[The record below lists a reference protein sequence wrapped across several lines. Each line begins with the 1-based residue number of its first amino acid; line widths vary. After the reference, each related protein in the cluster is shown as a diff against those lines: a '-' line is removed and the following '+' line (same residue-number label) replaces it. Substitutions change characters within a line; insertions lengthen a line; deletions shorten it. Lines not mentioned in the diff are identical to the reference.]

1 MNIGDDVSET
11 RRERQ
16 EAISNARTLDDL
28 LDQFAKFA
36 GSARDKGDLFERLV
50 KRILESDP
58 VYKQQFANVWRWT
71 DWPGRDGE
79 VDAGVDLVAQYS
91 GSDELCAIQC
101 KFYAPGT
108 QVSYNDAAK
117 FILESERIGATG
129 RIFVSTTDNIASK
142 ALRAFDD
149 STRPVNLLGL
159 GELRRRKISWPD
171 IWTPENLEIEHDK
184 YNPRPDQEIARDKVI
199 EGFKTHNRGKLILP
213 CGTGKTYTALQV
225 AETLAGTGGKVLYL
239 VPSIA
244 LLGQTMRE
252 WAEQQS
258 IPHRYLGICSD
269 VKAGRRDEDVNISSL
284 EIPVTTDP
292 EKLAPHLNRPT
303 PHALTVVFSTYQSI
317 EQVIAAQNVRYS
329 GESRN
334 TGDEGAPFD
343 LVICDEAHRTTGIE
357 TQNGSGSH
365 FTKVHNADEL
375 KARKRLYMTATPR
388 IYSEAAK
395 NKALQIG
402 QVALYS
408 MDDEAQY
415 GLEFHRMTFSD
426 AVEQD
431 LLSDYK
437 VLVLNIDQGAIAPAL
452 QNAIAAGNDKD
463 LPLDDAARLVGCA
476 SALFDPEPDK
486 EDEQKQLLRAIAF
499 TRIIKDSKR
508 IKDNWEPIVNESKLL
523 LSETAQMRQLSVAV
537 DHVDGG
543 MNALER
549 TRKLDWLR
557 ASEEDEYEVRVLS
570 NARCLTEG
578 VDVPALDA
586 VLFMQPRR
594 SLVDV
599 VQAVGR
605 VMRKAPNKKFGYII
619 LPIVIPVG
627 VSPEDALNDN
637 ERYRVVWEVLQALRS
652 HDERLDAEI
661 NKIDLNRAES
671 GGGHIN
677 VIGVGGEQSDD
688 ATETLTAEADRIA
701 QFQLP
706 GLVINAFRAKVVEK
720 VGDRQYWDRWA
731 KDVADIA
738 TRIETRI
745 KTLIPIAGDTTNG
758 DTAQIRLHFDSLL
771 DSMRAT
777 TNDALTEEG
786 AISIVAQHMITEPV
800 FQTLFPEHDFAK
812 SNPVANS
819 LNQFVGFI
827 RQHGLEAE
835 LESLDPFYASIRRR
849 AEGLDNAGARRKV
862 LEELY
867 ENFFKSALPKE
878 AQRLGV
884 VYTPHEIVDF
894 ILNSADYLLRKE
906 FGKSLS
912 DEGVHILDPF
922 AGMGTFIWR
931 LLANPDLI
939 KDEDL
944 ERKFLQELHANE
956 ILPLAYYMASINV
969 EEAFRERIHARD
981 NEDPGYLAFE
991 GMVWRDTFNAMTRGE
1006 GQQSSMQFMQD
1017 NDRRAKRQDEA
1028 QIGVMIGNP
1037 PYSAW
1042 QRSADDDNANVFY
1055 SHMRRRIEQ
1064 TYALRSRAKLR
1075 TSLNDHYKMAIRWA
1089 TDRIPESGGIVGMVT
1104 NASFL
1109 DGNADS
1115 GLRAC
1120 LAEEFTSVY
1129 AFNLRGNQRT
1139 QGETSRKEGGKI
1151 FGSGSRAPITITLFV
1166 KNPNAEHKG
1175 CDINYLDVS
1184 DYLTRD
1190 QKLDRVRKLTSVQL
1204 VDQWETIQPDANFD
1218 WLNLSDPTFAYHSA
1232 IGDDATR
1239 ACRSNKAIFRSYS
1252 NGIKTNRD
1260 MWLYGFDPIA
1270 LAERISTMAYTY
1282 AESIERLA
1290 SGEDLNSVTVARPK
1304 MIKWDGSLIQRL
1316 KQRKTAKVQ
1325 TNGFRMSTYRP
1336 FTKQYVYF
1344 DSLFI
1349 NSVYRVPSFFPVPQV
1364 DNTTVHLP
1372 GPGGAKPFSAIAT
1385 NAIPDL
1391 HLTEGGQTFPNY
1403 TFDSIEF
1410 EKNTAVA
1417 PPPSEQTLQFPS
1429 PVSEPTMNS
1438 QHSSP
1443 ISSPTSSSLPKGK
1456 SSLGTPTR
1464 RLDVLERCGCGNAM
1478 PCGVEVELD
1487 GKRYIRHDNILDEAL
1502 DAYQSNYNDSPIT
1515 KDDIFYYVYGLLHS
1529 PLYKAR
1535 YQNNLRRE
1543 LPRIPMAPDFWPFSS
1558 AGRALS
1564 DLHLNYETCEEH
1576 PLMEERTFDGDP
1588 EPKHYQLGTRRMR
1601 WTNKQTKEAIRVND
1615 YFTLSHIPP
1624 DAHRYVVNGRTPLE
1638 WIIDRYYIKVDQAS
1652 GIVNDPNEWFEE
1664 TGDNIVS
1671 MIKRITHTSVETAK
1685 IIDTLPTPFT
1695 DGWKPG

>member
-1 MNIGDDVSET
+1 MPESIANPFSPQAEMDVGDDVSQT
-11 RRERQ
+11 HRERQ
-16 EAISNARTLDDL
+16 DAIGNARTLDDL
-28 LDQFAKFA
+28 LHDFDKFS
-36 GSARDKGDLFERLV
+36 GSTREKGDLFERLI

-58 VYKQQFANVWRWT
+58 LYSQQFEEVWLWR
-71 DWPGRDGE
+71 DWPGNQGE
-79 VDAGVDLVAQYS
+79 IDTGIDLVAKYR
-91 GSDELCAIQC
+91 GSDDVCAIQC

-108 QVSYNDAAK
+108 QVSYADASK
-117 FILESERIGATG
+117 FINAAFRFKFEN
-129 RIFVSTTDNIASK
+129 RIFVSTTSNIASK
-142 ALRAFDD
+142 ANTTFNTDA
-149 STRPVNLLGL
+149 TRTQLLGL
-159 GELRRRKISWPD
+159 DDLRQRDISWPD
-171 IWTPENLEIEHDK
+171 IWNPENLEIEVATYD
-184 YNPRPDQEIARDKVI
+184 PRPDQIEARDKVI
-199 EGFKTHNRGKLILP
+199 DGFKTHDRGKLILP
-213 CGTGKTYTALQV
+213 CGTGKTYTALQI

-269 VKAGRRDEDVNISSL
+269 VKAGRRTAGNEDVNISSL
-284 EIPVTTDP
+284 EIPVTTDA
-292 EKLAPHLNRPT
+292 EKLAPHLNRPA

-317 EQVIAAQNVRYS
+317 EQVIAAQNKPPLRKAQ
-329 GESRN
+329 
-334 TGDEGAPFD
+334 GDASERSEIAGDAPADAAFD

-357 TQNGSGSH
+357 TTNGSGSH
-365 FTKVHNADEL
+365 FTKVHNADDL
-375 KARKRLYMTATPR
+375 KAHKRLYMTATPR

-395 NKALQIG
+395 SKALQIG

-415 GLEFHRMTFSD
+415 GPEFHRMTFHD
-426 AVEQD
+426 AVEQN

-437 VLVLNIDQGAIAPAL
+437 VLVLNIDEGAIAPAL
-452 QNAIAAGNDKD
+452 QSAIAAGNDKD

-523 LSETAQMRQLSVAV
+523 LSEAAQMRQLSISV

-549 TRKLDWLR
+549 ARKLDWLR

-619 LPIVIPVG
+619 LPIVIPAG

-661 NKIDLNRAES
+661 NKIDLNRSES
-671 GGGHIN
+671 AGGHIN

-688 ATETLTAEADRIA
+688 AADTLIAEADRIA
-701 QFQLP
+701 QYELP
-706 GLVINAFRAKVVEK
+706 GLVIDAFRAKVVEK

-745 KTLIPIAGDTTNG
+745 HTLIPNAGDATNSDTT
-758 DTAQIRLHFDSLL
+758 QVRLHFDSLL

-777 TNDALTEEG
+777 TNDALTEDG
-786 AISIVAQHMITEPV
+786 AVSIVAQHMITEPV
-800 FQTLFPEHDFAK
+800 FQTLFPDHDFAK

-827 RQHGLEAE
+827 KQHGLEAE
-835 LESLDPFYASIRRR
+835 LESLDPFYASIRRH
-849 AEGLDNAGARRKV
+849 AEGLDNAQARRTV

-867 ENFFKSALPKE
+867 ENFFKNALPKE

-922 AGMGTFIWR
+922 AGMGTFMWR

-939 KDEDL
+939 RDEDL
-944 ERKFLQELHANE
+944 ERKFWEELHANE
-956 ILPLAYYMASINV
+956 ILPLAYYMSSVNV
-969 EEAFRERIHARD
+969 EETFRERIEARD

-991 GMVWRDTFNAMTRGE
+991 GMVWRDTFNTHIQTT

-1017 NDRRAKRQDEA
+1017 NDKRAKRQDGTP
-1028 QIGVMIGNP
+1028 IGVIVSNP
-1037 PYSAW
+1037 PYSAG
-1042 QRSADDDNANVFY
+1042 QRNINDANPNVAY
-1055 SHMRRRIEQ
+1055 PTLEARIAE
-1064 TYALRSRAKLR
+1064 TYVSRSSTTNKN
-1075 TSLNDHYKMAIRWA
+1075 SLYDHYKMAIRWA
-1089 TDRIPESGGIVGMVT
+1089 TDRMPESGGIVGLVR

-1120 LAEEFTSVY
+1120 LAEEFTSIY

-1151 FGSGSRAPITITLFV
+1151 FGSGSRAPIAITLLI
-1166 KNPNAEHKG
+1166 KNPDAKQAG
-1175 CDINYLDVS
+1175 IQINYLDIG
-1184 DYLTRD
+1184 DYLNRE
-1190 QKLDRVRKLTSVQL
+1190 QKLDRVKNTTSIQL
-1204 VDQWETIQPDANFD
+1204 ADQWRRIRPDANHD
-1218 WLNLSDPTFAYHSA
+1218 WINQRDPTFLDHIPAGNESTKQGNDRSA
-1232 IGDDATR
+1232 L
-1239 ACRSNKAIFRSYS
+1239 FRLYS
-1252 NGIKTNRD
+1252 NGIGTGRD
-1260 MWLYGFDPIA
+1260 DWVYEFSTRTLRSRVSEMVEYYQAL
-1270 LAERISTMAYTY
+1270 LAELQTHGTPISKLTSPNPKRFKWR
-1282 AESIERLA
+1282 AELVGHLRRRTKISF
-1290 SGEDLNSVTVARPK
+1290 SDLNVRTV
-1304 MIKWDGSLIQRL
+1304 L
-1316 KQRKTAKVQ
+1316 
-1325 TNGFRMSTYRP
+1325 YRP
-1336 FTKQYVYF
+1336 FVHQRLYF
-1344 DSLFI
+1344 DAKLI
-1349 NSVYRVPSFFPVPQV
+1349 ARVSRTAEMFPQQETNNQV
-1364 DNTTVHLP
+1364 LYLP
-1372 GPGGAKPFSAIAT
+1372 GLGSTKSFSAIISEHAT
-1385 NAIPDL
+1385 DL
-1391 HLTEGGQTFPNY
+1391 HTIEGGQAFPRFRY
-1403 TFDSIEF
+1403 EPLDLDF
-1410 EKNTAVA
+1410 EADRNSWGNLIAREANT
-1417 PPPSEQTLQFPS
+1417 E
-1429 PVSEPTMNS
+1429 
-1438 QHSSP
+1438 
-1443 ISSPTSSSLPKGK
+1443 I
-1456 SSLGTPTR
+1456 
-1464 RLDVLERCGCGNAM
+1464 
-1478 PCGVEVELD
+1478 D

-1502 DAYQSNYNDSPIT
+1502 DAYQSNYNDPSIT

-1529 PLYKAR
+1529 PLYKER

-1543 LPRIPMAPDFWPFSS
+1543 LPRIPMAPDFWAFSK

-1564 DLHLNYETCEEH
+1564 ELHLNYERCEEY
-1576 PLMEERTFDGDP
+1576 PLTIDSYMQGEIPPSEHLILTAR
-1588 EPKHYQLGTRRMR
+1588 KMR
-1601 WTNKQTKEAIRVND
+1601 YTDKEIKNAIRVND
-1615 YFTLSHIPP
+1615 HITISNIPP

-1638 WIIDRYYIKVDQAS
+1638 WIIDRYHIKTDKPS
-1652 GIVNDPNEWFEE
+1652 GIVHDPNKWFEE

-1671 MIKRITHTSVETAK
+1671 MIKRITHTSIQTAR

-1695 DGWKPG
+1695 DGWTPD

>member
-1 MNIGDDVSET
+1 MDIGDDISQT
-11 RRERQ
+11 HRERQ
-16 EAISNARTLDDL
+16 EAIGNARTLDDL

-58 VYKQQFANVWRWT
+58 VYKQQFAKVWRWT

-745 KTLIPIAGDTTNG
+745 KTLIPIAGDATNG
-758 DTAQIRLHFDSLL
+758 DTAQIRLHFDSLS
-771 DSMRAT
+771 DSMRST

-894 ILNSADYLLRKE
+894 ILNSADYLLRNE

-939 KDEDL
+939 RDEDL
-944 ERKFLQELHANE
+944 ERKFWNELHANE
-956 ILPLAYYMASINV
+956 ILPLAYYMSSVNI
-969 EEAFRERIHARD
+969 EEAFRERIEARD
-981 NEDPGYLAFE
+981 NQDPGYLAFE
-991 GMVWRDTFNAMTRGE
+991 GMVWRDTFNAMTQGQ
-1006 GQQSSMQFMQD
+1006 GQQASMQFMQD
-1017 NDRRAKRQDEA
+1017 NDKRAKRQDET
-1028 QIGVMIGNP
+1028 QIGVIIGNP
-1037 PYSAW
+1037 PYSRGQTNAN
-1042 QRSADDDNANVFY
+1042 DDNQNVVY
-1055 SHMRRRIEQ
+1055 ESMQHRIQQ
-1064 TYALRSRAKLR
+1064 TYVARSRSSSGSILH
-1075 TSLNDHYKMAIRWA
+1075 DHYALASRWA
-1089 TDRIPESGGIVGMVT
+1089 TDRIPDAGGIIGIVSNG
-1104 NASFL
+1104 SFL
-1109 DGNADS
+1109 DSNAGS

-1120 LAEEFTSVY
+1120 FADEFTSIY
-1129 AFNLRGNQRT
+1129 TFNLRGNQRT

-1151 FGSGSRAPITITLFV
+1151 FGSGSRAPIAITLFV
-1166 KNPNAEHKG
+1166 KNPANRNQSCKIYYE
-1175 CDINYLDVS
+1175 DIG

-1190 QKLDRVRKLTSVQL
+1190 EKLFKIKSASNILGIESWQNITPDEDNDWVNLRDPSYSAHIAMGFKPRKGEVRQPSIFEDYALGTASNRDAWVYDFSKESLAERMHS
-1204 VDQWETIQPDANFD
+1204 TIGV
-1218 WLNLSDPTFAYHSA
+1218 YHSA
-1232 IGDDATR
+1232 LGVLKERGKTQLREITR
-1239 ACRSNKAIFRSYS
+1239 P
-1252 NGIKTNRD
+1252 
-1260 MWLYGFDPIA
+1260 DPK
-1270 LAERISTMAYTY
+1270 R
-1282 AESIERLA
+1282 
-1290 SGEDLNSVTVARPK
+1290 
-1304 MIKWDGSLIQRL
+1304 IKWNDSL
-1316 KQRKTAKVQ
+1316 RKHLVNEETADFSVNRIRP
-1325 TNGFRMSTYRP
+1325 TAYRP
-1336 FTKQYVYF
+1336 FGKAWLYS
-1344 DSLFI
+1344 D
-1349 NSVYRVPSFFPVPQV
+1349 RVFVTASNRQPTFFPVSNQSNVVICVPAVGDRRGHSAMITDAITDLHVFDGTQCFPRYV
-1364 DNTTVHLP
+1364 YRPSSQSRSNGDVIF
-1372 GPGGAKPFSAIAT
+1372 GGAT
-1385 NAIPDL
+1385 
-1391 HLTEGGQTFPNY
+1391 HEGG
-1403 TFDSIEF
+1403 D
-1410 EKNTAVA
+1410 
-1417 PPPSEQTLQFPS
+1417 
-1429 PVSEPTMNS
+1429 
-1438 QHSSP
+1438 
-1443 ISSPTSSSLPKGK
+1443 
-1456 SSLGTPTR
+1456 
-1464 RLDVLERCGCGNAM
+1464 
-1478 PCGVEVELD
+1478 VELH
-1487 GKRYIRHDNILDEAL
+1487 REDNILDEAVG
-1502 DAYQSNYNDSPIT
+1502 AYQSDYNDLSIT

-1543 LPRIPMAPDFWPFSS
+1543 LPRIPMAPDFWVFSR

-1564 DLHLNYETCEEH
+1564 DLHLNYETCEEY
-1576 PLMEERTFDGDP
+1576 PLTIDGYMDGESPPP
-1588 EPKHYQLGTRRMR
+1588 EHLILTARKMR
-1601 WTNKQTKEAIRVND
+1601 YTDKETKNAIRVND
-1615 YFTLSHIPP
+1615 HITIGGIPP
-1624 DAHRYVVNGRTPLE
+1624 DAHGYIVNGRTPLE
-1638 WIIDRYYIKVDQAS
+1638 WIIDRYHIKIDKPS
-1652 GIVNDPNEWFEE
+1652 GIAHDPNKWFEE
-1664 TGDNIVS
+1664 TGDDIIS
-1671 MIKRITHTSVETAK
+1671 MIKRITHTSIETAR

-1695 DGWKPG
+1695 DRWKPG